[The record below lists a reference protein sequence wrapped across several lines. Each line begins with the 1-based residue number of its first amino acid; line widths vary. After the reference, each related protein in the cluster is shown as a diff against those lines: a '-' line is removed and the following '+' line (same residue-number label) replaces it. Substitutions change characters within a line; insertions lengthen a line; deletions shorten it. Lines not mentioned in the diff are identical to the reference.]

1 MLTRKVL
8 RMSFEPIHWMV
19 KRATASY
26 PDRNAV
32 ECPDGVLTYAELDSR
47 SDSVARTLLAAGAGP
62 GSVIPIIA
70 DDHRDVIAAILGVL
84 KINAVFVPLDPNGP
98 PQGAFHVLRS
108 LAPEYVVQGP
118 SNGGETMVGSSPRP
132 VTVIAMDR
140 LVSGGDLPSMTTPDP
155 DAECY
160 IFFTSGSTGVPKGI
174 VGRLGAVD
182 HYVRW
187 EIDLLGAGPHWRVS
201 QLTSPAFDAILRDIF
216 VPLSIGGTACA
227 PPTGALQNP
236 RDLVRWIDTQQINLV
251 HCVPSV
257 FRSMVSAT
265 SPTSM
270 PLETLR
276 CVALAGE
283 RLAPRDVRLWF
294 DQYGDR
300 IRILNL
306 YGPSETT
313 MTKMYHVVERGD
325 GESSSVPIGTPMAD
339 TDVLLIDDAKQFCQQ
354 GDIGEIHIRTPY
366 RSHGYFRQ
374 AKATKEAFIPNP
386 VSGDEMDILYR
397 TGDYGR
403 MRSDGKME
411 FLGRR
416 DHQVKI
422 GGIRVEVEE
431 MESVLRE
438 LPSVND
444 AVVCLADRTDVPYLC
459 AFVELSGAID
469 EPMMRHHLLSRYPNS
484 VVPAVFVRLKEIP
497 RTISGKVDRRG
508 LPAVPRPASGT
519 PVAPRTSTERAL
531 ATIVRDIFPV
541 TEVDVQADLLE
552 AGGNSL
558 LIMRLLARVNE
569 ELGAE
574 LPLQAVLASPTV
586 ESLAGRIESVMN
598 RTDSEASR
606 AQVR

>member
-1 MLTRKVL
+1 
-8 RMSFEPIHWMV
+8 MV

-174 VGRLGAVD
+174 VGRLSAVD